1 MVLRIVQKKRRMN
14 KRLLTLL
21 PLLAFCLFSCSS
33 KNITGKYYYE
43 HEQTLNRIE
52 GNYKE
57 LYRQKP
63 FTVAFTAK
71 DFKTISL
78 EIITDTLSYIYEF
91 SLDESRLADTLVK
104 YSLPVTGVLALIR
117 EMQSIRC
124 TWVNM
129 LDYYVDR
136 KKNRMVFMSVKS
148 VALNFPFTYKKYY
161 ILAYFSQPQYFDSKG
176 KLLDKRA
183 TRRLRK
189 INGQTFTRINDK
201 VCYTISG
208 HFR

>member
-1 MVLRIVQKKRRMN
+1 MN
-14 KRLLTLL
+14 KRPVTILIF
-21 PLLAFCLFSCSS
+21 PLLALGLFSCSS
-33 KNITGKYYYE
+33 KNITGKYYYQ
-43 HEQTLNRIE
+43 HEETLDKIE
-52 GNYKE
+52 KSYKE
-57 LYRQKP
+57 LFRQKP
-63 FTVAFTAK
+63 FTVAFTAR

-104 YSLPVTGVLALIR
+104 YGLPAPGLLELIR

-129 LDYYVDR
+129 LDYYVDQ
-136 KKNRMVFMSVKS
+136 KKNNMVFMSVKA
-148 VALNFPFTYKKYY
+148 VAVNPFSYKKYY
-161 ILAYFSQPQYFDSKG
+161 ILAYFSQPQSFDKNG
-176 KLLDKRA
+176 NLLDKRA

-189 INGQTFTRINDK
+189 INGQTFKRINDK

>member
-1 MVLRIVQKKRRMN
+1 MIKQPVTILLLYILVLS
-14 KRLLTLL
+14 LL
-21 PLLAFCLFSCSS
+21 SCSS

-43 HEQTLNRIE
+43 HEETLNRIE
-52 GNYKE
+52 GSYKE

-71 DFKTISL
+71 DFRTISL

-91 SLDESRLADTLVK
+91 SLDESRLSDTLVK
-104 YSLPVTGVLALIR
+104 YDLPAPGILALIR

-136 KKNRMVFMSVKS
+136 KKHSMVFMSVKS
-148 VALNFPFTYKKYY
+148 VSLNTPFSYKKYY
-161 ILAYFSQPQYFDSKG
+161 ILAYFSQPQYFDRNG
-176 KLLDKRA
+176 RLLDKRA

>member
-1 MVLRIVQKKRRMN
+1 MN
-14 KRLLTLL
+14 KQSLTIILLVLV
-21 PLLAFCLFSCSS
+21 PGLFSCSS

-43 HEQTLNRIE
+43 HEQSLNRIE
-52 GNYKE
+52 GSYKE

-78 EIITDTLSYIYEF
+78 EIITDTLSFIYEF

-104 YSLPVTGVLALIR
+104 YGLPAPGVLALIS

-129 LDYYVDR
+129 LDYYVDQ

-148 VALNFPFTYKKYY
+148 VALNSPFAYKKYY
-161 ILAYFSQPQYFDSKG
+161 ILAYFSQPQYFDDNA
-176 KLLDKRA
+176 KLLDKKA

-189 INGQTFTRINDK
+189 INGHTFTRINDK